1 MKERIIELK
10 IEVIVNKLLYEKN
23 IIDQSQ
29 YQYALKQID
38 KLIFEENKKTKFERW
53 LKLLSIYRIKKYQL
67 HRIAI

>member
-29 YQYALKQID
+29 YQNALKQID
-38 KLIFEENKKTKFERW
+38 KLIFEENKKTKFER
-53 LKLLSIYRIKKYQL
+53 
-67 HRIAI
+67 